1 MGWGAIPDGF
11 QSESALLE
19 AQSQLANA
27 KSRLEQARIT
37 EKSLRSLLTKTNIEF
52 TVPYMAFTEE
62 ELAR

>member
-1 MGWGAIPDGF
+1 MGWGGIPDSF

-37 EKSLRSLLTKTNIEF
+37 EKSLRSLLSKTGTEF
-52 TVPYMAFTEE
+52 IVPYMAFTEE
-62 ELAR
+62 ELSR

>member
-1 MGWGAIPDGF
+1 MAWGGIPDGF
-11 QSESALLE
+11 QSDSDLLE
-19 AQSQLANA
+19 TQSQLAYA

-37 EKSLRSLLTKTNIEF
+37 EKSLRSLLTKTNTEF